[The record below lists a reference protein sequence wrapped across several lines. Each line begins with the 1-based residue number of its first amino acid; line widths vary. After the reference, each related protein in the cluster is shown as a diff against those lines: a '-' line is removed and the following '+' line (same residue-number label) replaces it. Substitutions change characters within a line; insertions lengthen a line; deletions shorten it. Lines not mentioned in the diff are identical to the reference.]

1 MEGEEPSVKKPLGC
15 IAGSVLLGLWA
26 AAGMAADEKAASRTE
41 GKPLRVLLIG
51 NSYSCAPLFDVV
63 SGMAKAAGERPLDY
77 TWVGGGGWLL
87 QWQWETPA
95 EYLKRPDFNG
105 VNKSLKALREGTW
118 DIVVLQG
125 YSDALQDPPANF
137 LKYGKLL
144 AAEAQRKKA
153 RVILYQTWP
162 TVWKEMDKPHPDVLA
177 KLERAYAALAK
188 ETGGTVSPAGTA
200 FEAVKTQKP
209 EMGKS
214 LHYMGIDEHPHGN
227 GVYLIAC
234 VHFATIYG
242 RTPVGLPEKVMIPP
256 MNGSP
261 AQLFGTDKDTA
272 LVLQKIAWEAVQRAN
287 PSLSPSG
294 NRVAAPAPR

>member
-1 MEGEEPSVKKPLGC
+1 MKKPLGC

-118 DIVVLQG
+118 DIVVLQ
-125 YSDALQDPPANF
+125 SAF
-137 LKYGKLL
+137 
-144 AAEAQRKKA
+144 
-153 RVILYQTWP
+153 
-162 TVWKEMDKPHPDVLA
+162 LA
-177 KLERAYAALAK
+177 KCNSTAAVTLKIAGLA
-188 ETGGTVSPAGTA
+188 PM
-200 FEAVKTQKP
+200 P
-209 EMGKS
+209 ILMKS
-214 LHYMGIDEHPHGN
+214 L
-227 GVYLIAC
+227 
-234 VHFATIYG
+234 
-242 RTPVGLPEKVMIPP
+242 R
-256 MNGSP
+256 
-261 AQLFGTDKDTA
+261 
-272 LVLQKIAWEAVQRAN
+272 
-287 PSLSPSG
+287 LS
-294 NRVAAPAPR
+294 